1 MSGYLRDVD
10 SVSALI
16 ATGRPLLL
24 AGDAA
29 ALQRLPRG
37 NWIGGSI
44 PYFMSPAGTGSDRSA
59 IYVNELPASVLEVS
73 TSLVAPDDLHTFPSR
88 GVDHGFTV
96 IVLPYASEA
105 QLRYAREAQGYPGL
119 FDRPVVGW
127 VAGRHLDDPAST
139 LAVVVDG
146 ASGVASSSHAA
157 VMHARLA
164 DGVTAAV
171 DIINLFEQCDGD
183 VLTFPETG
191 FEASTVLVN
200 GVEQPMATYLA
211 AVGADPRV
219 PLVADYLGAM
229 INVAVRGADE
239 RGTVSFFAPVFA
251 GVEYRI
257 AAPIP
262 EYIPA
267 VRAEIERRGVHPAF
281 ACNCVLNYT
290 YMHLDGEYVAGV
302 GGPFTFGEIAYV
314 QVTQTLVY
322 LTIG

>member
-1 MSGYLRDVD
+1 MSGYLHDVD
-10 SVSALI
+10 WVSALI

-29 ALQRLPRG
+29 ALRRLPRG

-44 PYFMSPAGTGSDRSA
+44 PYFMSPAGAGSDRSA
-59 IYVNELPASVLEVS
+59 IYVNELPDTVLEVV
-73 TSLVAPDDLHTFPSR
+73 TSLVAPDDLPGFPSQ
-88 GVDHGFTV
+88 GFDNGFTA

-127 VAGRHLDDPAST
+127 VAGRHLDEPADVP
-139 LAVVVDG
+139 VVVDG
-146 ASGVASSSHAA
+146 ASGIASPTHVA

-164 DGVTAAV
+164 DGVTASV
-171 DIINLFEQCDGD
+171 DIVNLFEQGDGD

-191 FEASTVLVN
+191 FETRTVLVN
-200 GVEQPMATYLA
+200 GVEQPMASYLA
-211 AVGADPRV
+211 SVGVDPRL
-219 PLVADYLGAM
+219 PLVANYLGAM
-229 INVAVRGADE
+229 VNVAVRGIDE
-239 RGTVSFFAPVFA
+239 HGNVSFFAPVFA

-257 AAPIP
+257 AAPIGD
-262 EYIPA
+262 YVPA
-267 VRAEIERRGVHPAF
+267 VRAEMERRGVHPVF

-290 YMHLDGEYVAGV
+290 YLHLDGEYVTGV

-314 QVTQTLVY
+314 QLTQTLVY
-322 LTIG
+322 LTIA